1 MIIIWYK
8 GVHALLMNCK
18 SCKNLMTDARVRVS
32 DLRVAFGHSDSEGAA
47 HLFVGDFAGVV
58 HVEP

>member
-1 MIIIWYK
+1 MI
-8 GVHALLMNCK
+8 
-18 SCKNLMTDARVRVS
+18 DARVGVS
-32 DLRVAFGHSDSEGAA
+32 DLRVAFGHSDSECAA